1 MGALAAVAIGFVVL
15 LLNPPQLSKVVLLPD
30 ADGKAGALIVKTP
43 AGQQTINTAYVGASV
58 DQRGGISSSAEDAAK
73 LAQQYGSTL
82 AARPAVP
89 MSFTVSF
96 EFGSAVDVTPADL
109 PVLDQLRAALAAF
122 PAAEITVIG
131 HTDSV
136 GTMESNDVLSLQR
149 AETVRRFILQAGI
162 QAASIEVAGRGEREL
177 AVPTGDEVPE
187 VRNRRVEISLR

>member
-1 MGALAAVAIGFVVL
+1 MGILAVAAIGFVVL

-30 ADGKAGALIVKTP
+30 ADGKAGAVIVKTP
-43 AGQQTINTAYVGASV
+43 AGQQTVNTAYGSASV
-58 DQRGGISSSAEDAAK
+58 DQRGGIRSSAEDVAK
-73 LAQQYGSTL
+73 LTQQYGSTL

-89 MSFTVSF
+89 KSFTVGF
-96 EFGSAVDVTPADL
+96 EFGSAVDVAPADL
-109 PVLDQLRAALAAF
+109 PVLEQLRAALAAF
-122 PAAEITVIG
+122 PAAEIMVIG

-177 AVPTGDEVPE
+177 AVPTADEVPE
-187 VRNRRVEISLR
+187 ARNRRVEISLR